1 MSVCTWEH
9 FLPLATEWGAGRS
22 RAITQTREQM
32 GENIPAYSSGELGGE
47 QIPRPFSFQFGFTS
61 CL

>member
-9 FLPLATEWGAGRS
+9 VLPVATEWGAGRS
-22 RAITQTREQM
+22 RTITQTRERM

-47 QIPRPFSFQFGFTS
+47 QIPRPFSFQSAFAS
-61 CL
+61 C